1 MEYKV
6 MNCDQLFAK
15 CEDLETAVMLIRT
28 LEVDIDRDTDHSPF
42 TILPVEIEE
51 EVSVEV
57 A

>member
-1 MEYKV
+1 

-15 CEDLETAVMLIRT
+15 CEDLQAAVMLIQT
-28 LEVDIDRDTDHSPF
+28 LERDIDRNTEHSPF
-42 TILPVEIEE
+42 TILPVEVEE

>member
-1 MEYKV
+1 

-28 LEVDIDRDTDHSPF
+28 LEVDIDRNTDHSPF